1 MRTDEIAGIRRR
13 RGRGST
19 GAARATVASMLI
31 TVPEFVEF
39 LRARLAELAATDFEQ
54 VRYGDAGTASLLGL
68 ILAAACVLT
77 LARRSLTRRAH
88 ARQHSGHSVA
98 RRFRRGPIA
107 AALYIV
113 PKLLL
118 ALAVAAL
125 LVAASDPFL
134 TATEQ
139 VTGDVESRVRIDLVD
154 TSLSMAWEFS
164 NSDRSRA
171 AVAREAHLAF
181 LEMRREKNDRVS
193 LWIFSSY
200 PYMVDDFVLDDELYY
215 YQVMDAPHVTVK
227 ILAPEPGTARDR
239 FFVSEDRVQIIPS
252 EGTTN
257 IIRALQAVTRHFDQD
272 DAILGTSITAHRAIL
287 IITDADVDEMPEAE
301 FAALAQRNIVP
312 YVIYINTT
320 DARAARLE
328 VSATPPLIERIREFG
343 GDYFDVTDQDSLE
356 RAYEAIDE
364 REAVRVELT
373 HRALKVPIYS
383 RFLLVSLALLVVGIP
398 AGFVAELLW
407 GTHP

>member
-1 MRTDEIAGIRRR
+1 
-13 RGRGST
+13 
-19 GAARATVASMLI
+19 MLI
-31 TVPEFVEF
+31 TASEFVAF
-39 LRARLAELAATDFEQ
+39 LQAQLDELAGTDFAQ
-54 VRYGDAGTASLLGL
+54 VRYGDTGTASLLGL
-68 ILAAACVLT
+68 ILVAACLLT

-107 AALYIV
+107 AVLYVV

-118 ALAVAAL
+118 GLAVAAL

-154 TSLSMAWEFS
+154 TSLSMAWEFA
-164 NSDRSRA
+164 NTDRSRA
-171 AVAREAHLAF
+171 EVAREAHLSF
-181 LEMRREKNDRVS
+181 LEMRRQKNDRVS
-193 LWIFSSY
+193 LWMFSSY

-215 YQVMDAPHVTVK
+215 YQVMDAPYVTVK

-239 FFVSEDRVQIIPS
+239 FYVTQDRVQIIPS

-257 IIRALQAVTRHFDQD
+257 IVRALQAVIRHFDQD
-272 DAILGTSITAHRAIL
+272 EAILGTSITAHRAVL
-287 IITDADVDEMPEAE
+287 IITDADVDEMPSAE
-301 FAALAQRNIVP
+301 FVALNQRNIVP

-328 VSATPPLIERIREFG
+328 VSSTPPLIEQIRDFG